1 MVERIKEIPVQQGIQ
16 SNGED
21 MKAFTYRVTGALRGK
36 YNYKGGEKMG
46 SLPCRKK
53 KKKHIPGTENRM
65 HKGHKITKEHGELVK
80 FYKRIKV
87 A

>member
-53 KKKHIPGTENRM
+53 KKSTFQAQRIGC
-65 HKGHKITKEHGELVK
+65 TKATKSQRNMESW
-80 FYKRIKV
+80 
-87 A
+87 